1 MCPIMAV
8 VVVLQYIPA
17 SVERRLVTALIVGV
31 WKMVMKMEMKII
43 LMKISESDSPVDMST
58 FTPERIASTFIPSVN
73 DDKILRENIA
83 I

>member
-58 FTPERIASTFIPSVN
+58 FTPERIASTIIPSVN
-73 DDKILRENIA
+73 DD
-83 I
+83 